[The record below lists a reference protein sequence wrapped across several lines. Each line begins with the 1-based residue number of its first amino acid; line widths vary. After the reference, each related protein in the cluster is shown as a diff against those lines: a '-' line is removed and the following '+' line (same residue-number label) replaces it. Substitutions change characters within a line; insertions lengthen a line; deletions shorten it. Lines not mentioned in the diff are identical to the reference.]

1 MGRKPDANSETRESA
16 PGPAVST
23 DGQRQTGPRAL
34 SQTRCRPG
42 RPLKVMFQ
50 TLKSRHRLLI
60 ICFVS
65 FSKKWR
71 AKEHSGKPHSS

>member
-16 PGPAVST
+16 PGPATST

-42 RPLKVMFQ
+42 RP
-50 TLKSRHRLLI
+50 
-60 ICFVS
+60 
-65 FSKKWR
+65 
-71 AKEHSGKPHSS
+71 